1 MRLANDN
8 SMTKSDDCHFHLES
22 TRKFL
27 ERSLKMPTVKLIEY
41 EDASPEVKAVY
52 DDIMA
57 TRQVDWINNVW
68 KALAVQPAMLKMVW
82 DNVREATKPGAIDAV
97 TKEMIYVAISATNGC
112 EYCINSHTAAARKK
126 GMTDEMH
133 SELLALIGVANQT
146 NALLNALNLE
156 VDKPFLN
163 GGLDS

>member
-1 MRLANDN
+1 
-8 SMTKSDDCHFHLES
+8 
-22 TRKFL
+22 
-27 ERSLKMPTVKLIEY
+27 MPTVKLIEY

-133 SELLALIGVANQT
+133 GELLALIGVANQT

-163 GGLDS
+163 GGLDSQ